1 MSLRILVCLMAA
13 AAAGGALADIQEG
26 NWEMTIT
33 TSVVG
38 MPGGMA
44 PITQARCLSREDAR
58 DPSRL
63 IGAGAGCEF
72 SNRRDTGS
80 EITFDVVC
88 SGQVPMSGSGAVRYT
103 AQSVEGTLELSAN
116 MGNQRILTRS
126 QLSGRRLGECKS

>member
-1 MSLRILVCLMAA
+1 MRRIALALIAA
-13 AAAGGALADIQEG
+13 AAAGGALADVQAG
-26 NWEMTIT
+26 NWEMTVT
-33 TSVVG
+33 TSVEG

-44 PITQARCLSREDAR
+44 PITQAHCLSPEEAR

-72 SNRRDTGS
+72 SNKRDTGS
-80 EITFDVVC
+80 EITFDVAC

-103 AQSVEGTLELSAN
+103 AQSVQGTLELAAN